1 MNIRLF
7 RNAQKVLA
15 VLPAMSIIFY
25 LLHYYDVDRLFI
37 FSWYNL
43 YLNTIPTCVVNLS
56 SFELLRLLNL
66 DTS

>member
-7 RNAQKVLA
+7 CNAQKVLA

-25 LLHYYDVDRLFI
+25 LLYYYDVDRLFI
-37 FSWYNL
+37 FSRYNL

-56 SFELLRLLNL
+56 SFEL
-66 DTS
+66 